1 MLFAVCLM
9 TAASVK
15 TDGSTGPGG
24 INTANL
30 DTTVSPKAD
39 FYQFAC
45 GGWMKAHPLTDEY
58 SRLGTFDLL
67 AENNSR
73 QIRDLI
79 VELSAGNIDL
89 KTTGGKVGLLYKMA
103 MDSVKLNREG
113 CQPILS
119 YLEKVKAVKTQSEM
133 LELVAKMSRLGVDA
147 YFSIFVGP
155 DEKNSDMNLL
165 QTYQGGL
172 GLGDRDYYVKEDEHN
187 KEILGKY
194 QAHIVRMFCLAG
206 YPEDEAKR
214 AAEDVLVLE
223 KRLAKVSYDRLQ
235 LRDPYI
241 NYHKMSL
248 AELEEMIP
256 EMNWELFFNSLG
268 LENVEE
274 INLRQV
280 EIIKETAAIFAEG
293 ELDLQKS
300 YLIWKI
306 IDASAGY
313 LSDDFVNANFDFYD
327 KVLSGKKEISPRW
340 KRAVASVDGAL
351 GEAVG
356 QLYVEKY
363 FPAEAKQRMETLVAN
378 LKQAFAERLLAL
390 TWMSEETKAKALDK
404 LTSMGVKIGY
414 PDKWTDYSA
423 LKLKNDSYFAN
434 VLRISE
440 FHFDEMLDKMGKPV
454 DKAQWLM
461 NPQTVNAYYAPSM
474 NEICFPAGILQPPY
488 FDMNADDAVKYGA
501 IGVVIG
507 HEMTHGF
514 DDQGRHY
521 DRDGNLNDWWTP
533 EDSEKFE
540 ERAQVLVDWFNKIE
554 VLPGLHANGELTLG
568 ENIGDYGGLQIAFQ
582 AFRHVE
588 KEKPLTDIDGFTPE
602 QRFYLSYASLW
613 ASNIR
618 DESIRLLTQMDVHS
632 LGRWR
637 VNATLPHID
646 GWYEAFEIMPDD
658 PMYLAPEERAV
669 IW

>member
-15 TDGSTGPGG
+15 TDGITGPGG
-24 INTANL
+24 LNTANL
-30 DTTVSPKAD
+30 DTTFSPKAD

-79 VELSAGNIDL
+79 VELSTGDIDL

-187 KEILGKY
+187 KEILEKY

-248 AELEEMIP
+248 AELEEAIP
-256 EMNWELFFNSLG
+256 EMDWGLFFHSLG

-313 LSDDFVNANFDFYD
+313 LSDDFINANFDFYD

-488 FDMNADDAVKYGA
+488 FDMNADDAVNYGA

-637 VNATLPHID
+637 VNATLPQID

>member
-1 MLFAVCLM
+1 MSKSEKNEIVNEEN
-9 TAASVK
+9 K
-15 TDGSTGPGG
+15 KIDEGKEK
-24 INTANL
+24 I
-30 DTTVSPKAD
+30 
-39 FYQFAC
+39 
-45 GGWMKAHPLTDEY
+45 TDERVQKIIEKAKKNGKMTY
-58 SRLGTFDLL
+58 GELATELDDTNPEEIDKVFD
-67 AENNSR
+67 AFE
-73 QIRDLI
+73 D
-79 VELSAGNIDL
+79 
-89 KTTGGKVGLLYKMA
+89 
-103 MDSVKLNREG
+103 
-113 CQPILS
+113 
-119 YLEKVKAVKTQSEM
+119 
-133 LELVAKMSRLGVDA
+133 LGVNLNDDLDE
-147 YFSIFVGP
+147 P
-155 DEKNSDMNLL
+155 DI
-165 QTYQGGL
+165 
-172 GLGDRDYYVKEDEHN
+172 ED
-187 KEILGKY
+187 
-194 QAHIVRMFCLAG
+194 
-206 YPEDEAKR
+206 
-214 AAEDVLVLE
+214 
-223 KRLAKVSYDRLQ
+223 
-235 LRDPYI
+235 
-241 NYHKMSL
+241 
-248 AELEEMIP
+248 
-256 EMNWELFFNSLG
+256 

-313 LSDDFVNANFDFYD
+313 LSDDFINANFDFYD

-488 FDMNADDAVKYGA
+488 FDMNADDAVNYGA

-618 DESIRLLTQMDVHS
+618 DESIR
-632 LGRWR
+632 
-637 VNATLPHID
+637 
-646 GWYEAFEIMPDD
+646 
-658 PMYLAPEERAV
+658 
-669 IW
+669 

>member
-79 VELSAGNIDL
+79 VELSAGDIDL

-187 KEILGKY
+187 KEILEKY

-248 AELEEMIP
+248 AELEEAIP
-256 EMNWELFFNSLG
+256 EMDWGLFFHSLG

-313 LSDDFVNANFDFYD
+313 LSDDFINANFDFYD

-488 FDMNADDAVKYGA
+488 FDMNADDAVNYGA

-658 PMYLAPEERAV
+658 PMYLAPEKRAV